1 MARDMFKLSYTVR
14 MLSGTTDTAEVMIYG
29 EIIEDTPAWRKWS
42 EQDKSA
48 AELDKAI
55 KEIKAAGA
63 TKLLVRI
70 NSPGGVCTE
79 GVAMRAVLA
88 NAGFEEV
95 SIRIEGLCASAATDI
110 ATLGGAK
117 VSICEGSE
125 YMIHNPR
132 CHTSGTAN
140 EIEGTLQRLRNIEQ
154 MSRGFYTARTGQTE
168 EQVKAWMDAET
179 WFTAEQAVEYGFCD
193 EVLKSDKGK
202 DSPAVA
208 CVSSREMEAMR
219 GMYRAIPTQIA
230 QRDET
235 TVSKAAAAATENK
248 NNEEDK
254 NMDARNVTMEQLRA
268 ENPDLL
274 KQIQQSAVDA
284 ERGRQKDIDALT
296 VPGYEAM
303 AAAAK
308 ADGTSAMDFHKQLV
322 KAMQEKGAAFLAQ
335 RQKETGP
342 AQNVTGGAAE
352 DGVTDDAKELENFAK
367 AMAGYAG
374 DYRDNTGGMY

>member
-1 MARDMFKLSYTVR
+1 MARDMFKLSSTVR

-29 EIIEDTPAWRKWS
+29 EIIEDTPAWWKWS

-95 SIRIEGLCASAATDI
+95 NIRIEGLFASAATDI

-125 YMIHNPR
+125 YMIHNPWCR
-132 CHTSGTAN
+132 TSGNAN
-140 EIEGTLQRLRNIEQ
+140 EIEGTVQRLRNIEQ
-154 MSRGFYTARTGQTE
+154 MSQGFYTARTGQTE
-168 EQVKAWMDAET
+168 EQVKAW
-179 WFTAEQAVEYGFCD
+179 
-193 EVLKSDKGK
+193 
-202 DSPAVA
+202 
-208 CVSSREMEAMR
+208 
-219 GMYRAIPTQIA
+219 
-230 QRDET
+230 
-235 TVSKAAAAATENK
+235 
-248 NNEEDK
+248 
-254 NMDARNVTMEQLRA
+254 MDARNVTMEQLRA